1 MPNLFIAGVTGHR
14 GSRLAEELIWG
25 RHTVSG
31 LVREGS
37 ENRLPQGCRP
47 VPGNAWTAPRL
58 VERLL
63 AGDAYAQ
70 LAGVRRTRPAKAQQF
85 REIDLK
91 SCQESLAP
99 PSPTTSNTLFPESVV
114 KTHVKFDFPL
124 I

>member
-63 AGDAYAQ
+63 AGDT
-70 LAGVRRTRPAKAQQF
+70 TRNSRVFGIPV
-85 REIDLK
+85 
-91 SCQESLAP
+91 P
-99 PSPTTSNTLFPESVV
+99 PKPSSSARS
-114 KTHVKFDFPL
+114 